1 MIIKAN
7 SSHIKDIIDIEG
19 KIFDNPWS
27 KQAFTNE
34 INSNI
39 SSNWVY
45 ILDSKLIGY
54 LFGWHID
61 DEFHINNIAVQK
73 KFRRLGIAKKMINNI
88 ISKLILKNVFLE
100 VSKLNSN
107 AILLYE
113 NLGFKKQ
120 GIREKYYSDSSDAI
134 LYRMELK

>member
-7 SSHIKDIIDIEG
+7 SSHIKDIVNIEQ
-19 KIFDNPWS
+19 KTFNNPWS
-27 KQAFTNE
+27 KQSFSNE
-34 INSNI
+34 INNDI

-61 DEFHINNIAVQK
+61 DEFHINNVVVQE